1 MTKQGK
7 IIVILGPTASG
18 KSDLAIQIAK
28 QVDGEIISADSRQI
42 YKHLDIGS
50 GKITKAE
57 MQDVPHYLLD
67 IVEPDQHYSLHDWQQ
82 NTFEI
87 INKIIKKNKLPI
99 IAGGTGLY
107 LSSILQNYRIPATD
121 KNIREKLKACSLPE
135 LVKQLKNNDPVSASV
150 IDIKNKIHVLRALE
164 HSLAFKQSLSTSQ
177 GTDECP
183 YDFLVFGIDHDR
195 KILYKKIDY
204 RVVSMID
211 NGLIDEVKNIYKQY
225 PDKSLVALSGI
236 GYKEILEYLDN
247 KTSKQE
253 AITKIQQNTR
263 RYAKRQMTW
272 FRRMEKQ
279 GIKIHWNKSLSS
291 AVEIIKKFIN

>member
-1 MTKQGK
+1 M
-7 IIVILGPTASG
+7 
-18 KSDLAIQIAK
+18 
-28 QVDGEIISADSRQI
+28 
-42 YKHLDIGS
+42 
-50 GKITKAE
+50 
-57 MQDVPHYLLD
+57 
-67 IVEPDQHYSLHDWQQ
+67 
-82 NTFEI
+82 
-87 INKIIKKNKLPI
+87 
-99 IAGGTGLY
+99 
-107 LSSILQNYRIPATD
+107 
-121 KNIREKLKACSLPE
+121 
-135 LVKQLKNNDPVSASV
+135 
-150 IDIKNKIHVLRALE
+150 LRALE

-247 KTSKQE
+247 KTPKQE